1 MGNFRNL
8 EAKSLER
15 MEKLLVSVSIL
26 DESLKLYEENLDKTM
41 KAVTEKI
48 DPDDWRYYAAEIY
61 SEYHEVQEELPIV
74 IQHSVLVHVYSIFE
88 SILNKLCA
96 IHKREKSLAISLADL
111 KHDGILRAKIYIKKV
126 SCSEFPDN
134 SKEWPDILLINKIR
148 NIIVHSDSHL
158 SKEKHPDFEN
168 IKKYIE
174 ETEGLRLSENSD
186 IVISNNYIKF
196 TINTFKI
203 FLTELF
209 KCQRKEFN

>member
-1 MGNFRNL
+1 M
-8 EAKSLER
+8 
-15 MEKLLVSVSIL
+15 
-26 DESLKLYEENLDKTM
+26 
-41 KAVTEKI
+41 
-48 DPDDWRYYAAEIY
+48 
-61 SEYHEVQEELPIV
+61 
-74 IQHSVLVHVYSIFE
+74 YSIFE

-186 IVISNNYIKF
+186 IVTSNNYIKF

-209 KCQRKEFN
+209 KSQRKEFN